1 MSVEEAVA
9 DLGRR
14 LATHYGS
21 AVAVEYIDLL
31 SPRMSEYP
39 NVLML
44 VNQRGL
50 PLPIVSFNGKPRF
63 AGGLSMERIS
73 EELERLGVGP
83 RE

>member
-1 MSVEEAVA
+1 
-9 DLGRR
+9 
-14 LATHYGS
+14 
-21 AVAVEYIDLL
+21 
-31 SPRMSEYP
+31 MSEYP

-50 PLPIVSFNGKPRF
+50 TLPIVGFNGKPKF

>member
-1 MSVEEAVA
+1 MEAQTA
-9 DLGRR
+9 DLGHR
-14 LATHYGS
+14 LATYYGS

-44 VNQRGL
+44 VNQRGV
-50 PLPIVSFNGKPRF
+50 PLPIVSFNGRPKF
-63 AGGLSMERIS
+63 AGGLSVEKIS
-73 EELERLGVGP
+73 EELERLGVAP